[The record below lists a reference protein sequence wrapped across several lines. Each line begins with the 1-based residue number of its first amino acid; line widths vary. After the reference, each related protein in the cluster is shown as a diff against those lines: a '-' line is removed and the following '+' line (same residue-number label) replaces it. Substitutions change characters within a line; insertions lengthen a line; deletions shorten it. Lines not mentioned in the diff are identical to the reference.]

1 MVNPSETAAA
11 QPSAHETDVFEQ
23 FEIVFDAGPEPVFHG
38 GELISGQLKIKLK
51 NEIIL
56 NAIHLQFKG
65 KALWIGAARKAD
77 KEGQTEKIYFDKNF
91 MLLERPPGHPEPGHF
106 KWAAR
111 FAYSLPFEC
120 PLPVGCESSYESAEA
135 HIRFFARAILETE
148 KREKFI
154 VKKAFS
160 IVSPP
165 DLHHLVPPHSEPITQ
180 KETVRFGGCC
190 CRNKISAEVELA
202 KSAFAP
208 GEDIVGAFYID
219 SRTARN
225 AVDHIEVR
233 LLDGAERIQPEQPEQ
248 LAKNADNAVPETNNE
263 KESEGGGRKSKSA
276 TNKKQSKTTPRAST
290 KAPEAVTSLCRRV
303 VAGRKLDA
311 KSLLA
316 AETEKHGRRRPV
328 RVGMRNVVFIR
339 VPAVIP
345 TIQSEADDQQPFVT
359 NKQQDDEVQQEGEQ
373 RFSKLLESPSTATIR
388 ARKVP
393 FIGVKYALQI
403 ALGTHIL
410 MEIPIKVHPIPIY
423 AKDIAFRPFAGGAQ
437 PITESDEANLR
448 GGPFTFTPQYPIYLE
463 SALQPEPSETSKEA
477 IKAQTESQLLPA
489 AEQSPNGTATADGM
503 PQAVEVQLVPN
514 GSKPYQDQQQQEDD
528 EEQQQQMPN
537 AQMDQQQQQT
547 AAQPHVA
554 QQTTVVVHEVVHS
567 QHDMTQNGDEPV
579 LNGQLNGDVHANEQ
593 HVVEE
598 TYEVA
603 NEDGSKTT
611 IRKSTERHQ
620 STVDHSQSH
629 DGEDGMKTDQQQQQ
643 LNNNNQQMDV
653 SMNG

>member
-1 MVNPSETAAA
+1 MN
-11 QPSAHETDVFEQ
+11 
-23 FEIVFDAGPEPVFHG
+23 VFHG
-38 GELISGQLKIKLK
+38 GKLISGQLKIKLK

-65 KALWIGAARKAD
+65 KALWIGAAKKAD
-77 KEGQTEKIYFDKNF
+77 KKGQTGK
-91 MLLERPPGHPEPGHF
+91 
-106 KWAAR
+106 
-111 FAYSLPFEC
+111 C
-120 PLPVGCESSYESAEA
+120 PLPVGCENSYESAEA
-135 HIRFFARAILETE
+135 HIRFFARAILKTE

-165 DLHHLVPPHSEPITQ
+165 DLHHLVPPHSEPITR

-248 LAKNADNAVPETNNE
+248 LAKNADNAVPEANDE
-263 KESEGGGRKSKSA
+263 KESEGGERKKKSA
-276 TNKKQSKTTPRAST
+276 KNKKQSKTTPRAST
-290 KAPEAVTSLCRRV
+290 KASEAVTSLCHRV

-316 AETEKHGRRRPV
+316 AESEKHGRRRPV

-345 TIQSEADDQQPFVT
+345 TIQSEVDDQQPFVT

-437 PITESDEANLR
+437 PIAESDEANLR

-463 SALQPEPSETSKEA
+463 SALQPEPSETSKEV

-489 AEQSPNGTATADGM
+489 AEQSPNGTATADGIARSV
-503 PQAVEVQLVPN
+503 PQVKKTVTTTTVHKQQAVEVQLVPN
-514 GSKPYQDQQQQEDD
+514 GSKPYQDQQQQQDE
-528 EEQQQQMPN
+528 EEQQQTPN
-537 AQMDQQQQQT
+537 AQMEQKQQQQT
-547 AAQPHVA
+547 AQPPHVA

-567 QHDMTQNGDEPV
+567 QHDVTENGDEPV
-579 LNGQLNGDVHANEQ
+579 LNGQLNGDVHVNGQ

-598 TYEVA
+598 SYEME

-611 IRKSTERHQ
+611 IRKSTERHTATNAANQ
-620 STVDHSQSH
+620 STFDHSQ
-629 DGEDGMKTDQQQQQ
+629 DDEDGMKTDQQQQQ
-643 LNNNNQQMDV
+643 LNNNNNNQQMDV